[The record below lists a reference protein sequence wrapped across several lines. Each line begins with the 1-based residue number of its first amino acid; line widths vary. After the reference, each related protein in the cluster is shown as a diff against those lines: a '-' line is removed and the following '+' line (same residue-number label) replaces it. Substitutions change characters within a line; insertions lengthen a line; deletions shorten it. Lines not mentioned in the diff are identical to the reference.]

1 MLVVYSTLR
10 GIDVSL
16 GKASMV
22 HTSGGIDYG
31 VALRCHLCGIPTL
44 LSSGDHHLVWYTS
57 PYGCGHTDVMSYGGY
72 PSRAWLAPQST
83 SELGN
88 RCASTLCVSACGP
101 KYT

>member
-31 VALRCHLCGIPTL
+31 VALRCHLCSIPTL
-44 LSSGDHHLVWYTS
+44 LSSGDHHLVLYTS
-57 PYGCGHTDVMSYGGY
+57 PSGCGHTMLCPVAALPAVLGWHL
-72 PSRAWLAPQST
+72 SRQVN
-83 SELGN
+83 LGIGVP
-88 RCASTLCVSACGP
+88 AHCV
-101 KYT
+101 